1 MKKLVTIFSIVLL
14 IGIVSCGGTSTE
26 ELALISL
33 VNTKETSG
41 EANNNSTNLAND
53 SIPLIVMGSFLN
65 LSEDISLDS
74 LKIKLENGSIS
85 CTKDIAQ
92 SLQEKLNLSTE
103 PKSIQLGKFNF
114 KSRKDLVITTLD
126 SVDQQFLAKKVNSI
140 NFFKEPIKYPLW
152 LSYDSDD
159 FDFQKEI
166 TTYTHTGVT
175 AITRSTGTVL
185 NAKGIDF
192 YLANILPFFK
202 NLELVHISNE
212 VSNQDACVY
221 ETMKMKFATKTEHF
235 EILNRLKANVI
246 ELTGNHNL
254 DVGQQA
260 YLNSLKWYKDHNM
273 KYFGGGA
280 SPAEANKPLIMELK
294 DHRKIAWIGFNEL
307 CPLGECADKI
317 MGANRYEETKAKK
330 LIDALRN
337 EVKVDYILACVQYGE
352 VDSYSPTANQ
362 KKISQ
367 KLIDF
372 GADVILGSQAHQ
384 AQEIALYKGK
394 VIFYGLGNFMFD
406 QIHRLGVRQAF
417 FLEGYFYKGKII
429 QFQPVYTFM
438 NKERQPTPANDSE
451 KLEIQNAILK
461 EANFLN

>member
-14 IGIVSCGGTSTE
+14 IGVVSCGGTSTE
-26 ELALISL
+26 KLAFISL
-33 VNTKETSG
+33 VNTSG
-41 EANNNSTNLAND
+41 EANKNSTNLAND

-85 CTKDIAQ
+85 CTKDIAK
-92 SLQEKLNLSTE
+92 SLQEKLKLSTE

-126 SVDQQFLAKKVNSI
+126 SVNQQFLAKKVSSI
-140 NFFKEPIKYPLW
+140 NFFKESKKYPLW
-152 LSYDSDD
+152 LKYDSD
-159 FDFQKEI
+159 FDFQKDI

-202 NLELVHISNE
+202 NRELVHISNE

-254 DVGQQA
+254 DVGQQP
-260 YLNSLKWYKDHNM
+260 YLNSLNWYKDHNM

-280 SPAEANKPLIMELK
+280 SPGEANKPLIIELK
-294 DHRKIAWIGFNEL
+294 DNRKIAWIGFNEF
-307 CPLGECADKI
+307 CPLGECADKK
-317 MGANRYEETKAKK
+317 MGANRYVEAKAKK
-330 LIDALRN
+330 LIDSLRN

-352 VDSYSPTANQ
+352 VDSYSPTSNQ

-372 GADVILGSQAHQ
+372 GADVVLGSQAHQ

-394 VIFYGLGNFMFD
+394 IIFYGLGNFMFD

-438 NKERQPTPANDSE
+438 NKDRQPTPANDSE
-451 KLEIQNAILK
+451 KLEIQKAVLK
-461 EANFLN
+461 ESNFLN

>member
-26 ELALISL
+26 KLAFISL
-33 VNTKETSG
+33 VNTSG

-85 CTKDIAQ
+85 CTKDIAK
-92 SLQEKLNLSTE
+92 SLQEKLKLSTE
-103 PKSIQLGKFNF
+103 PKSIQLGEFNF

-126 SVDQQFLAKKVNSI
+126 SVNQQFLAKKVSSI
-140 NFFKEPIKYPLW
+140 NFFKEPKKYPLW
-152 LSYDSDD
+152 LKHDSD

-175 AITRSTGTVL
+175 AITRSTGSIL

-192 YLANILPFFK
+192 YLVNILPFFK
-202 NLELVHISNE
+202 NRELVHISNE

-235 EILNRLKANVI
+235 EIFNRLKANIV

-254 DVGQQA
+254 DMGQQP

-280 SPAEANKPLIMELK
+280 SPAEANKPLIIELK
-294 DHRKIAWIGFNEL
+294 DNRKIAWIGFNEL
-307 CPLGECADKI
+307 CPLGECADKK
-317 MGANRYEETKAKK
+317 MGANRYVEAKAKK
-330 LIDALRN
+330 LIDSLRN

-352 VDSYSPTANQ
+352 VDSYSPTSNQ

-372 GADVILGSQAHQ
+372 GADIILGSQAHQ

-394 VIFYGLGNFMFD
+394 IIFYGLGNFMFD

-438 NKERQPTPANDSE
+438 NKERQPTPANDSD
-451 KLEIQNAILK
+451 KLEIQKAVLK

>member
-14 IGIVSCGGTSTE
+14 IGVVSCGGTSTE
-26 ELALISL
+26 KLAFISL
-33 VNTKETSG
+33 VNTSG
-41 EANNNSTNLAND
+41 EANNNSTNLASD

-85 CTKDIAQ
+85 CTKDIAK

-126 SVDQQFLAKKVNSI
+126 SVNQQFLAKKVSSI
-140 NFFKEPIKYPLW
+140 NFFKEPTKYPLW
-152 LSYDSDD
+152 LKYDSD
-159 FDFQKEI
+159 FDYQKEI

-202 NLELVHISNE
+202 NRELVHISNE

-254 DVGQQA
+254 DVGQQP
-260 YLNSLKWYKDHNM
+260 YLNSLNWYKDHNM

-280 SPAEANKPLIMELK
+280 SPGEANKPLIIELK
-294 DHRKIAWIGFNEL
+294 DNRKIAWIGFNEF
-307 CPLGECADKI
+307 CPLGECADKK
-317 MGANRYEETKAKK
+317 MGANRYVEAKAKK
-330 LIDALRN
+330 LIDSLRN

-352 VDSYSPTANQ
+352 VDSYSPTSNQ

-372 GADVILGSQAHQ
+372 GADVVLGSQAHQ

-394 VIFYGLGNFMFD
+394 IIFYGLGNFMFD

-438 NKERQPTPANDSE
+438 NKDRQPTPANDSE
-451 KLEIQNAILK
+451 KLEIQKAVLK
-461 EANFLN
+461 ESNFLN

>member
-26 ELALISL
+26 KLAFISL
-33 VNTKETSG
+33 VKTSG

-53 SIPLIVMGSFLN
+53 SIPLIIMGSFLN

-85 CTKDIAQ
+85 CTKDIAK
-92 SLQEKLNLSTE
+92 SLQEKLKLRTE
-103 PKSIQLGKFNF
+103 PKSIQLGEFNF
-114 KSRKDLVITTLD
+114 KNRKDLVITTLD
-126 SVDQQFLAKKVNSI
+126 SVNQQFLAKKVSSI
-140 NFFKEPIKYPLW
+140 NFFKEPTKYPLW
-152 LSYDSDD
+152 LKYDSD
-159 FDFQKEI
+159 FDYQKDI

-202 NLELVHISNE
+202 NRELVHISNE

-235 EILNRLKANVI
+235 EILNRLKANIV

-254 DVGQQA
+254 DVGQQP
-260 YLNSLKWYKDHNM
+260 YLNSLKWYNDHNM

-280 SPAEANKPLIMELK
+280 SPAEANKPLIIELK
-294 DHRKIAWIGFNEL
+294 DNRKIAWIGFNEL
-307 CPLGECADKI
+307 CPLGECADKK
-317 MGANRYEETKAKK
+317 MGANRYVEAKAKK
-330 LIDALRN
+330 LIDSLRN

-352 VDSYSPTANQ
+352 VDSYSPTSNQ

-394 VIFYGLGNFMFD
+394 VIFYALGNFMFD

-417 FLEGYFYKGKII
+417 FLEGYFYNGKII

-438 NKERQPTPANDSE
+438 NKDRQPTLAKDSE
-451 KLEIQNAILK
+451 KLEIQKAILK

>member
-1 MKKLVTIFSIVLL
+1 MKKIVTIFSIVLVVV
-14 IGIVSCGGTSTE
+14 IVSCSGTSTE
-26 ELALISL
+26 KLAFISL
-33 VNTKETSG
+33 VKTSG
-41 EANNNSTNLAND
+41 EANKNSTNLASD

-85 CTKDIAQ
+85 CTKDIAK
-92 SLQEKLNLSTE
+92 SLQEKLKLRTE
-103 PKSIQLGKFNF
+103 PKSIQLGEFNF

-126 SVDQQFLAKKVNSI
+126 SVNQQFLAKKVSSI
-140 NFFKEPIKYPLW
+140 NFFKEPTKYPLW
-152 LSYDSDD
+152 LRYDSD

-192 YLANILPFFK
+192 YLADILPFFK
-202 NLELVHISNE
+202 NRELVHISNE

-235 EILNRLKANVI
+235 EILKRLKANIV

-254 DVGQQA
+254 DMGQQP

-280 SPAEANKPLIMELK
+280 SSAEANKPLIIELK
-294 DHRKIAWIGFNEL
+294 DNRKIAWIGFNEL
-307 CPLGECADKI
+307 CPLGECADKK
-317 MGANRYEETKAKK
+317 MGANRYVEAKAKK
-330 LIDALRN
+330 LIDSLRN

-352 VDSYSPTANQ
+352 VDSYSPTSNQ

-394 VIFYGLGNFMFD
+394 IIFYGLGNFMFD

-417 FLEGYFYKGKII
+417 FLEGYFYNGKII

-438 NKERQPTPANDSE
+438 NKDRQPTLAKDSE
-451 KLEIQNAILK
+451 KLEIQKAILK

>member
-14 IGIVSCGGTSTE
+14 IDLVSCGGTSTE
-26 ELALISL
+26 KLAFISL
-33 VNTKETSG
+33 VNTSG

-85 CTKDIAQ
+85 CTKDIAK
-92 SLQEKLNLSTE
+92 SLQEKLKLRTE
-103 PKSIQLGKFNF
+103 PKSIQLGEFNF

-126 SVDQQFLAKKVNSI
+126 SVNQQFLAKKVSSI
-140 NFFKEPIKYPLW
+140 NFFKEPTKYPLW
-152 LSYDSDD
+152 LKYDSD
-159 FDFQKEI
+159 FDFQKDI

-202 NLELVHISNE
+202 NRELVHISNE

-235 EILNRLKANVI
+235 EILNRLKANIV

-254 DVGQQA
+254 DMGQQP

-280 SPAEANKPLIMELK
+280 SPAEANKPLIIELK
-294 DHRKIAWIGFNEL
+294 DNRKIAWIGFNEL
-307 CPLGECADKI
+307 CPLGECADKK
-317 MGANRYEETKAKK
+317 MGANRYVEAKAKK
-330 LIDALRN
+330 LIDSLRN

-352 VDSYSPTANQ
+352 VDSYSPTSNQ

-394 VIFYGLGNFMFD
+394 IIFYGLGNFMFD

-438 NKERQPTPANDSE
+438 NKDRQPTLAKDSE
-451 KLEIQNAILK
+451 KLEIQKAILK

>member
-14 IGIVSCGGTSTE
+14 IGVVSCGGTSTE
-26 ELALISL
+26 KLAFISL
-33 VNTKETSG
+33 VNTSG
-41 EANNNSTNLAND
+41 EANKNSTNLAND

-85 CTKDIAQ
+85 CTKDIAK
-92 SLQEKLNLSTE
+92 SLQEKLKLSTE

-126 SVDQQFLAKKVNSI
+126 SVNQQFLAKKVSSI
-140 NFFKEPIKYPLW
+140 NFFKESKKYPLW
-152 LSYDSDD
+152 LKYDSD
-159 FDFQKEI
+159 FDFQKDI

-202 NLELVHISNE
+202 NRELVHISNE

-254 DVGQQA
+254 DVGQQP
-260 YLNSLKWYKDHNM
+260 YLNSLNWYKDHNM

-280 SPAEANKPLIMELK
+280 SPGEANKPLIIELK
-294 DHRKIAWIGFNEL
+294 DNRKIAWIGFNEF
-307 CPLGECADKI
+307 CPLGECADKK
-317 MGANRYEETKAKK
+317 MGANRYVEAKAKK
-330 LIDALRN
+330 LIDSLRN

-352 VDSYSPTANQ
+352 VDSYSPTSNQ

-372 GADVILGSQAHQ
+372 GADVVLGSQAHQ

-394 VIFYGLGNFMFD
+394 IIFYGLGNFMFD

-438 NKERQPTPANDSE
+438 NKDRQPTPANDSD
-451 KLEIQNAILK
+451 KLEIQKAVLK
-461 EANFLN
+461 ESNFLN

>member
-1 MKKLVTIFSIVLL
+1 MKKIVTIFSIVLVVV
-14 IGIVSCGGTSTE
+14 IVSCGGTSTE
-26 ELALISL
+26 KLAFISL
-33 VNTKETSG
+33 VKTSG
-41 EANNNSTNLAND
+41 EANKNSTNLAND

-85 CTKDIAQ
+85 CTKDIAK
-92 SLQEKLNLSTE
+92 SLQEKLKLSTE
-103 PKSIQLGKFNF
+103 PKSIQLGEFNF
-114 KSRKDLVITTLD
+114 NSRKDLVITTLD
-126 SVDQQFLAKKVNSI
+126 SVNQQFLAKKVSSI
-140 NFFKEPIKYPLW
+140 NFFKEPTKYPLW
-152 LSYDSDD
+152 LRYDSD

-192 YLANILPFFK
+192 YLADILPFFK
-202 NLELVHISNE
+202 NRELVHISNE

-235 EILNRLKANVI
+235 EILNRLKANVV

-254 DVGQQA
+254 DMGQQP

-280 SPAEANKPLIMELK
+280 SAAEANKPLIIELK
-294 DHRKIAWIGFNEL
+294 DNRKIAWIGFNEL
-307 CPLGECADKI
+307 CPLGECADKK
-317 MGANRYEETKAKK
+317 MGANRYVEAKAKK
-330 LIDALRN
+330 LIDSLRN

-352 VDSYSPTANQ
+352 VDSYSPTSNQ

-394 VIFYGLGNFMFD
+394 IIFYGLGNFMFD

-417 FLEGYFYKGKII
+417 FLEGYFYNGKII

-438 NKERQPTPANDSE
+438 NKERQPTLAKDSE
-451 KLEIQNAILK
+451 KLEIQKAILK

>member
-14 IGIVSCGGTSTE
+14 IGIVSCGVTSTPE
-26 ELALISL
+26 QAFISPM
-33 VNTKETSG
+33 KASG
-41 EANNNSTNLAND
+41 EATKNSTNLAND

-85 CTKDIAQ
+85 CTKDLAQ

-126 SVDQQFLAKKVNSI
+126 SVNQQFLAKKVNAI
-140 NFFKEPIKYPLW
+140 NFFKEPTKYPLW
-152 LSYDSDD
+152 LKYDSD
-159 FDFQKEI
+159 FDYQKDI

-202 NLELVHISNE
+202 NRELVHISNE

-235 EILNRLKANVI
+235 EILNRLKGNVI

-254 DVGQQA
+254 DVGQQP

-273 KYFGGGA
+273 RYFGGGA
-280 SPAEANKPLIMELK
+280 SPEEANKPLIIELK
-294 DHRKIAWIGFNEL
+294 DNRKIAWIGFNEL
-307 CPLGECADKI
+307 CPLAECADKK
-317 MGANRYEETKAKK
+317 MGANRYVEAKAKK
-330 LIDALRN
+330 LIDSLRN

-352 VDSYSPTANQ
+352 VDSYSPTSNQ

-451 KLEIQNAILK
+451 KLEIQKAILK